1 MIRVV
6 LDTNIL
12 VSAIL
17 SPRGLAA
24 RILGYEREDK
34 IELAFSPATTKE
46 VFLVLRSPKIKTLL
60 KKRAVSLRKVESFLK
75 TLFNSSVRTAGG
87 VEVAAVKDDPSD
99 NMFLACALEAEAD
112 FIVSDDV
119 HLNRLKS
126 FHGIQIVD
134 TLIFLKVMGRVA

>member
-34 IELAFSPATTKE
+34 IELAFSPDTTKE
-46 VFLVLRSPKIKTLL
+46 IFLVLRSSKIKALL
-60 KKRAVSLRKVESFLK
+60 KKRAVSLQKVESFLK
-75 TLFNSSVRTAGG
+75 TLMKSSVRTAGS
-87 VEVAAVKDDPSD
+87 VEVARIKDDPSD

-119 HLNRLKS
+119 HLNKLKA

-134 TLIFLKVMGRVA
+134 TLIFLKVMGQMG